1 MTQTPANR
9 FIAVRARTEALT
21 RPLSPEDMMVQ
32 SMPDV
37 SPTKWHLGHTSW
49 FFETF
54 ILINFDSNYKVFD
67 EAYNYLFNSY
77 YNAVGD
83 RQPRPERGLLTRP
96 PLSEVMAYRAQVTEA
111 VLGLIAIGEKHNDW
125 PRIIKL
131 LELGC
136 HHEEQHQE
144 LLLTD
149 IKHVLSCSPLKPA
162 YLPAPP
168 EANRKAP
175 IETWVS
181 LEEGVFE
188 IGHAGGGFSF
198 DCEGPRHKVYVQ
210 PFELASRPVSN
221 GEYLEFIEDGG
232 YACPDHWLSDG
243 WAHVTEKNLARPAY
257 WEKTGGGWQEFTL
270 HGLRPLNPEQP
281 ACHISYYE
289 SEAYARWKEA
299 RLPTEA
305 ELEIAA
311 LSIKGT
317 GKPNNA
323 GTGRF
328 HPQVA
333 SGKGL
338 LQIEGDVWEWTSSAY
353 SPYPGF
359 KAAQGAVG
367 EYNGKF
373 MCNQMVLRGGSC
385 ATAEGHWRPTYRNFF
400 YPPDSWQFTGLR
412 LARTK

>member
-1 MTQTPANR
+1 MIVTADEAALTQTPANL
-9 FIAVRARTEALT
+9 FSTVRARTEALAA
-21 RPLSPEDMMVQ
+21 PLSPEDMMVQ

-54 ILINFDSNYKVFD
+54 ILKNFSPAYKVFD

-83 RQPRPERGLLTRP
+83 RQPRPKRGMLTRP

-111 VLGLIAIGEKHNDW
+111 MLDLIGLAEKHKDW
-125 PRIIKL
+125 PGILKL

-136 HHEEQHQE
+136 HHEQQHQE

-149 IKHVLSCSPLKPA
+149 IKHVLFQNPFKPA
-162 YLPAPP
+162 YSQAAPD
-168 EANRKAP
+168 KAKKT
-175 IETWVS
+175 EKLSWRGFA
-181 LEEGVFE
+181 EGLVE
-188 IGHAGGGFSF
+188 IGHLGDGFSF
-198 DCEGPRHKVYVQ
+198 DCEGPRHKVYLNA
-210 PFELASRPVSN
+210 FELASRPVSN

-232 YACPDHWLSDG
+232 YARPDHWLSDG
-243 WAHVTEKNLARPAY
+243 WAHICQKELSRPLY
-257 WEKTGGGWQEFTL
+257 WERRDQEWREFTL
-270 HGLRPLNPEQP
+270 RGEQPLNPGAP
-281 ACHISYYE
+281 VCHLSYYE
-289 SEAYARWKEA
+289 ADAYARWKEV

-311 LSIKGT
+311 NGP
-317 GKPNNA
+317 GGP
-323 GTGRF
+323 G
-328 HPQVA
+328 
-333 SGKGL
+333 
-338 LQIEGDVWEWTSSAY
+338 EVWQWTSSAY

-359 KAAQGAVG
+359 KAAKGAVG

-373 MCNQMVLRGGSC
+373 MCSQMVLRGGSG

-400 YPPDSWQFTGLR
+400 YPPDAWQFTGLR
-412 LARTK
+412 LARAR